1 MDQFGSLIHTLTQ
14 QDEHLALEMRRVAQL
29 GTQVLPLCIGKIKR
43 IPANA
48 ALYSS
53 ARISRSRP
61 NPRIDVD
68 PDLQMLMQDVDMAL
82 NKHSKRE
89 QQQLEIIP
97 KEEEEEEEEPN
108 FEDNGYEPQ
117 SNLHRKSPAALFGSQ
132 RIGAVVIPHE
142 MQDIIQRLFSGNC
155 SCSTN
160 YKYELYI
167 LSQMSTRRNYTV
179 TPNGCSKRIYSVLMN
194 GIISMKEDIKLT
206 YKVLNTP
213 SVMGLLLFQLHYLRT
228 IR

>member
-1 MDQFGSLIHTLTQ
+1 MLTQ
-14 QDEHLALEMRRVAQL
+14 QDEHLAEMRRVVQL
-29 GTQVLPLCIGKIKR
+29 GKQLKIRR
-43 IPANA
+43 IASANA

-53 ARISRSRP
+53 ACISRSRP

-82 NKHSKRE
+82 NKHLKRE
-89 QQQLEIIP
+89 QQQLEIISR
-97 KEEEEEEEEPN
+97 EEEKEGEKEAD
-108 FEDNGYEPQ
+108 FEDDGYEPQ

-132 RIGAVVIPHE
+132 RVGAVVIPQE

-160 YKYELYI
+160 HKYELYI
-167 LSQMSTRRNYTV
+167 LSQMSTRRSYTV
-179 TPNGCSKRIYSVLMN
+179 TLNGCSKRINPAPMN

-213 SVMGLLLFQLHYLRT
+213 SVMGLLSFQLHYLRT

>member
-1 MDQFGSLIHTLTQ
+1 MLTQ
-14 QDEHLALEMRRVAQL
+14 QDEHLAEMRRVVQL
-29 GTQVLPLCIGKIKR
+29 GKQLKIRR
-43 IPANA
+43 IASANA

-53 ARISRSRP
+53 ACISRSRP

-82 NKHSKRE
+82 NKHLKRE
-89 QQQLEIIP
+89 QQQLEIISR
-97 KEEEEEEEEPN
+97 EEEKEGEKEAD
-108 FEDNGYEPQ
+108 FEDDGYEPQ

-132 RIGAVVIPHE
+132 RVGAVVIPQE

-160 YKYELYI
+160 HKYELYI
-167 LSQMSTRRNYTV
+167 LSQMSTRRSYTV
-179 TPNGCSKRIYSVLMN
+179 MLNGCSKRINPAPMN

-213 SVMGLLLFQLHYLRT
+213 SVMGLLSFQLHYLRT